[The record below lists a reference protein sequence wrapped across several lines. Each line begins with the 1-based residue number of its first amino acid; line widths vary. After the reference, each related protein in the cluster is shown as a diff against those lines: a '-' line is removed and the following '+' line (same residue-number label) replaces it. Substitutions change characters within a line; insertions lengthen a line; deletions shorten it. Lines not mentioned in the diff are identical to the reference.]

1 MLRGLDFLPVDVP
14 LKLLVDLDD
23 LLEIQFLKVYV
34 HPPDKEVNE
43 ITLL

>member
-1 MLRGLDFLPVDVP
+1 MLRGLDLLSIDVP

-23 LLEIQFLKVYV
+23 LLEIQFFKVNV

-43 ITLL
+43 IALF